1 MKNISI
7 LINIVLALAVSVLYY
22 LHFSQKNNNNVSSAK
37 TFASPANPSTLKIA
51 YLNLDSLN
59 KYITYI
65 KTNKE
70 KFENEQK
77 DIEATIE
84 NEIKKFEQQ
93 KSDFQNKFSGSS
105 QPTQQELEQMQ
116 NTLYQ
121 QQQAIETKKQS
132 LAQALSEK
140 SSKFMEDIEKKL
152 KEFLGNYNKDKKY
165 SFIFNVGSGFEY
177 MSIKDST
184 MDISKDVIEGM
195 NKILDK

>member
-7 LINIVLALAVSVLYY
+7 IFNVFLGLAVAVLFY
-22 LHFSQKNNNNVSSAK
+22 LHFSQKGNTQTS
-37 TFASPANPSTLKIA
+37 TASTSHPSVNQGGIKIA
-51 YLNLDSLN
+51 YLNLDTLN

-84 NEIKKFEQQ
+84 NEVKKFENL
-93 KSDFQNKFSGSS
+93 KSDFQSKFNAST
-105 QPTQQELEQMQ
+105 QPTQQEVEQMQ

-121 QQQAIETKKQS
+121 QQQQIESKKQS
-132 LAQALSEK
+132 LSQALSEK
-140 SSKFMEDIEKKL
+140 SSKFMDDIEKKL
-152 KEFLGNYNKDKKY
+152 KDFLAEYNKEKKY

-177 MSIKDST
+177 MSVKDPA